1 MSSTVNM
8 DMALISTSN
17 IIPQDQLRRVFEE
30 CVKELGGVI
39 QNNNLFLGKENL
51 GKLTINN
58 RIVLSFSSD
67 YETSKRAE
75 VRKLLRDTF
84 TRRVAIAHENYLYE
98 LKKEKERLEQQSR
111 VEAELLNSLKDTTDE
126 IGKKI
131 EEVDRRREQKEETD
145 QHPFDRQFFLSAI
158 DGTNHNVS
166 HPFRLPPRSFLSSG
180 QESPVSFFWRP
191 RPASRY
197 RYPIFEKLSRKE

>member
-17 IIPQDQLRRVFEE
+17 IIPQDQLSMVFEK

-111 VEAELLNSLKDTTDE
+111 VEAELLNSLNELETKIEKSE
-126 IGKKI
+126 IGFERQNQSECDALKGEI
-131 EEVDRRREQKEETD
+131 IDAAVAQGYEVVEAETSQGIQLQFIRRD
-145 QHPFDRQFFLSAI
+145 
-158 DGTNHNVS
+158 
-166 HPFRLPPRSFLSSG
+166 
-180 QESPVSFFWRP
+180 
-191 RPASRY
+191 
-197 RYPIFEKLSRKE
+197 

>member
-111 VEAELLNSLKDTTDE
+111 VEAELLSSLKEVETKIEKSE
-126 IGKKI
+126 IGFERQNQSECDALKGEI
-131 EEVDRRREQKEETD
+131 IDAAVAQGYEVVEAETAQGIQLQFIRRD
-145 QHPFDRQFFLSAI
+145 
-158 DGTNHNVS
+158 
-166 HPFRLPPRSFLSSG
+166 
-180 QESPVSFFWRP
+180 
-191 RPASRY
+191 Y
-197 RYPIFEKLSRKE
+197 

>member
-67 YETSKRAE
+67 YETSKRTE

-84 TRRVAIAHENYLYE
+84 TRRVAIVHENYLYE
-98 LKKEKERLEQQSR
+98 LRKEKERLEKQSQ
-111 VEAELLNSLKDTTDE
+111 VEAELLNSLKEVETKIEKSE
-126 IGKKI
+126 IGFERQNQSECDALKGEI
-131 EEVDRRREQKEETD
+131 IDAAVAQGYEVVEETTS
-145 QHPFDRQFFLSAI
+145 QGVQLQFI
-158 DGTNHNVS
+158 RRD
-166 HPFRLPPRSFLSSG
+166 
-180 QESPVSFFWRP
+180 
-191 RPASRY
+191 Y
-197 RYPIFEKLSRKE
+197 

>member
-84 TRRVAIAHENYLYE
+84 TRRVAIVHENYLYE

-111 VEAELLNSLKDTTDE
+111 VEAELLNSLKEVETKIEKSE
-126 IGKKI
+126 IGFERQNQSECDALKGEI
-131 EEVDRRREQKEETD
+131 IDAAVAQGYEVVEAETSQGIQLQFIRR
-145 QHPFDRQFFLSAI
+145 
-158 DGTNHNVS
+158 G
-166 HPFRLPPRSFLSSG
+166 
-180 QESPVSFFWRP
+180 
-191 RPASRY
+191 Y
-197 RYPIFEKLSRKE
+197 

>member
-17 IIPQDQLRRVFEE
+17 IIPQDQLKRVFEE

-67 YETSKRAE
+67 YETSKRSE
-75 VRKLLRDTF
+75 VGKLLRDTF

-98 LKKEKERLEQQSR
+98 LKKEKERLEEQSR
-111 VEAELLNSLKDTTDE
+111 VEAELLNSLKEVETKIEKSE
-126 IGKKI
+126 IGFERQNQSECDALKGEI
-131 EEVDRRREQKEETD
+131 IDAAVAQGYEVVEETTS
-145 QHPFDRQFFLSAI
+145 QGVQLQFI
-158 DGTNHNVS
+158 RRD
-166 HPFRLPPRSFLSSG
+166 
-180 QESPVSFFWRP
+180 
-191 RPASRY
+191 Y
-197 RYPIFEKLSRKE
+197 

>member
-98 LKKEKERLEQQSR
+98 LKKDKERLEQQSR
-111 VEAELLNSLKDTTDE
+111 VEAELLNSLKEVETKIEKSE
-126 IGKKI
+126 IGFERQNQSECDALKGEI
-131 EEVDRRREQKEETD
+131 IDAAVTQGYEVVEAETSQGIQLQFIRRD
-145 QHPFDRQFFLSAI
+145 
-158 DGTNHNVS
+158 
-166 HPFRLPPRSFLSSG
+166 
-180 QESPVSFFWRP
+180 
-191 RPASRY
+191 Y
-197 RYPIFEKLSRKE
+197 

>member
-111 VEAELLNSLKDTTDE
+111 VEAELLNSLKEVETKIEKSE
-126 IGKKI
+126 IGFERQNQSECDALKGEI
-131 EEVDRRREQKEETD
+131 IDAAVAQGYEVVEETTS
-145 QHPFDRQFFLSAI
+145 QGAQLQFI
-158 DGTNHNVS
+158 RRD
-166 HPFRLPPRSFLSSG
+166 
-180 QESPVSFFWRP
+180 
-191 RPASRY
+191 Y
-197 RYPIFEKLSRKE
+197 

>member
-17 IIPQDQLRRVFEE
+17 IIPQDQLKRVFEE
-30 CVKELGGVI
+30 CVKELGGII

-67 YETSKRAE
+67 YETSKRSE

-84 TRRVAIAHENYLYE
+84 TRRVAVAHENYLYD
-98 LKKEKERLEQQSR
+98 LKKEKERLEEQSR
-111 VEAELLNSLKDTTDE
+111 VEAELLKSLKEVETKIEKSE
-126 IGKKI
+126 IGFERQNQSECDALKGEI
-131 EEVDRRREQKEETD
+131 IDAAIAQGYEVVEETTS
-145 QHPFDRQFFLSAI
+145 QGVQLQFI
-158 DGTNHNVS
+158 RRD
-166 HPFRLPPRSFLSSG
+166 
-180 QESPVSFFWRP
+180 
-191 RPASRY
+191 Y
-197 RYPIFEKLSRKE
+197 

>member
-67 YETSKRAE
+67 YETSKRSE

-84 TRRVAIAHENYLYE
+84 TRRVAVVHENYLYE
-98 LKKEKERLEQQSR
+98 LRKEKERLEKQSQ
-111 VEAELLNSLKDTTDE
+111 VEAELLNSLKEVETKIEKSE
-126 IGKKI
+126 IGFERQNQSECDALKGEI
-131 EEVDRRREQKEETD
+131 IDAAVAQGYEVVEETTS
-145 QHPFDRQFFLSAI
+145 QGVQLQFI
-158 DGTNHNVS
+158 RRD
-166 HPFRLPPRSFLSSG
+166 
-180 QESPVSFFWRP
+180 
-191 RPASRY
+191 Y
-197 RYPIFEKLSRKE
+197 

>member
-30 CVKELGGVI
+30 CVKEIGGVI
-39 QNNNLFLGKENL
+39 QNSYLFLGKENL

-67 YETSKRAE
+67 YETSRRAE

-98 LKKEKERLEQQSR
+98 LKKEKERLEEQSR
-111 VEAELLNSLKDTTDE
+111 VEAELLNSLKEVETKIEKSE
-126 IGKKI
+126 IGFERQNQSECDALKGEI
-131 EEVDRRREQKEETD
+131 IDAAVAQGYEVVEETTP
-145 QHPFDRQFFLSAI
+145 QGVQLQFI
-158 DGTNHNVS
+158 RRD
-166 HPFRLPPRSFLSSG
+166 
-180 QESPVSFFWRP
+180 
-191 RPASRY
+191 Y
-197 RYPIFEKLSRKE
+197 

>member
-17 IIPQDQLRRVFEE
+17 IIPQDQLKRVFEE

-39 QNNNLFLGKENL
+39 QNNDLFLGKENL

-67 YETSKRAE
+67 YETSKRSE

-98 LKKEKERLEQQSR
+98 LKKEKERLEEQSQ
-111 VEAELLNSLKDTTDE
+111 VEAELLNSLKEVETKIEKSE
-126 IGKKI
+126 IGFERQNQSECDALKGEI
-131 EEVDRRREQKEETD
+131 IDAAVAQGYEVVEETTS
-145 QHPFDRQFFLSAI
+145 QGMQLQFI
-158 DGTNHNVS
+158 RRD
-166 HPFRLPPRSFLSSG
+166 
-180 QESPVSFFWRP
+180 
-191 RPASRY
+191 Y
-197 RYPIFEKLSRKE
+197 

>member
-30 CVKELGGVI
+30 CVKEIGGVI
-39 QNNNLFLGKENL
+39 QNSYLFLGKENL

-67 YETSKRAE
+67 YETSRRAE

-98 LKKEKERLEQQSR
+98 LKKEKERLEEQSR
-111 VEAELLNSLKDTTDE
+111 VEAELLNSLKEVETKIEKSE
-126 IGKKI
+126 IGFERQNQRECDALKGEI
-131 EEVDRRREQKEETD
+131 IDAAVAQDYEVVESETSQGVQLQFIRRD
-145 QHPFDRQFFLSAI
+145 
-158 DGTNHNVS
+158 
-166 HPFRLPPRSFLSSG
+166 
-180 QESPVSFFWRP
+180 
-191 RPASRY
+191 Y
-197 RYPIFEKLSRKE
+197 

>member
-111 VEAELLNSLKDTTDE
+111 VEAELLNSLKEVETKIEKSE
-126 IGKKI
+126 IGFERQNQSECDALKGEI
-131 EEVDRRREQKEETD
+131 IDAAVAQGYEVVEETTS
-145 QHPFDRQFFLSAI
+145 QGVQLQFI
-158 DGTNHNVS
+158 RRD
-166 HPFRLPPRSFLSSG
+166 
-180 QESPVSFFWRP
+180 
-191 RPASRY
+191 Y
-197 RYPIFEKLSRKE
+197 

>member
-98 LKKEKERLEQQSR
+98 LKIEKERLEQQSR
-111 VEAELLNSLKDTTDE
+111 VEAELLNSLKEVETKIEKSE
-126 IGKKI
+126 IGFERQNQSECDALKGEI
-131 EEVDRRREQKEETD
+131 IDAAVAQGYEVVEETTS
-145 QHPFDRQFFLSAI
+145 QGMQLQFI
-158 DGTNHNVS
+158 RRD
-166 HPFRLPPRSFLSSG
+166 
-180 QESPVSFFWRP
+180 
-191 RPASRY
+191 Y
-197 RYPIFEKLSRKE
+197 

>member
-17 IIPQDQLRRVFEE
+17 IIPQDQLRRVFGE

-58 RIVLSFSSD
+58 RIVISFSSD
-67 YETSKRAE
+67 YETSKRSK

-98 LKKEKERLEQQSR
+98 LKKEKERLEEQSR
-111 VEAELLNSLKDTTDE
+111 VEVELLNSLKEIETKIEKSE
-126 IGKKI
+126 IGFERQNQNECDALKGEI
-131 EEVDRRREQKEETD
+131 IDAAVAQGYEVVEETTS
-145 QHPFDRQFFLSAI
+145 QGVQLQFI
-158 DGTNHNVS
+158 RRD
-166 HPFRLPPRSFLSSG
+166 
-180 QESPVSFFWRP
+180 
-191 RPASRY
+191 Y
-197 RYPIFEKLSRKE
+197 

>member
-1 MSSTVNM
+1 MSSTVNL

-39 QNNNLFLGKENL
+39 QNNNLFLGKEDL

-67 YETSKRAE
+67 YETSKRSE

-84 TRRVAIAHENYLYE
+84 TRRVAIAHENFLYE
-98 LKKEKERLEQQSR
+98 LRKEKERLEKQSQ
-111 VEAELLNSLKDTTDE
+111 VEAELLNSLKEVETKIEKSE
-126 IGKKI
+126 IGFERQNQSECDALRGEI
-131 EEVDRRREQKEETD
+131 IDAAVAQGYEVVEETTS
-145 QHPFDRQFFLSAI
+145 QGVQLQFI
-158 DGTNHNVS
+158 RRD
-166 HPFRLPPRSFLSSG
+166 
-180 QESPVSFFWRP
+180 
-191 RPASRY
+191 Y
-197 RYPIFEKLSRKE
+197 

>member
-84 TRRVAIAHENYLYE
+84 TRRAAIAHENYFYE

-111 VEAELLNSLKDTTDE
+111 VEAELLNSLKEVETKIEKSE
-126 IGKKI
+126 IGFERQNQSECDALKGEIIDAAVAQGYEVVEAETPRGIQLQFIKI
-131 EEVDRRREQKEETD
+131 D
-145 QHPFDRQFFLSAI
+145 
-158 DGTNHNVS
+158 
-166 HPFRLPPRSFLSSG
+166 
-180 QESPVSFFWRP
+180 
-191 RPASRY
+191 Y
-197 RYPIFEKLSRKE
+197 

>member
-17 IIPQDQLRRVFEE
+17 IIPQDQLKRVFEE

-39 QNNNLFLGKENL
+39 QNNNLFLEKENL

-67 YETSKRAE
+67 YETSKRSE

-98 LKKEKERLEQQSR
+98 LKKEKERLEEQSR
-111 VEAELLNSLKDTTDE
+111 VEAELLNSLKEVETKIEKSE
-126 IGKKI
+126 IGFERQNQSECDALKGEI
-131 EEVDRRREQKEETD
+131 IDAAVAQGYEVVEETTS
-145 QHPFDRQFFLSAI
+145 QGVQLQFI
-158 DGTNHNVS
+158 RRD
-166 HPFRLPPRSFLSSG
+166 
-180 QESPVSFFWRP
+180 
-191 RPASRY
+191 Y
-197 RYPIFEKLSRKE
+197 

>member
-111 VEAELLNSLKDTTDE
+111 VEAELFNSLKEVETKIEKSE
-126 IGKKI
+126 IGFGRQNQSECDALKGEI
-131 EEVDRRREQKEETD
+131 IDAAVAQGYEVVEETTS
-145 QHPFDRQFFLSAI
+145 QGVQLQFI
-158 DGTNHNVS
+158 RRD
-166 HPFRLPPRSFLSSG
+166 
-180 QESPVSFFWRP
+180 
-191 RPASRY
+191 Y
-197 RYPIFEKLSRKE
+197 

>member
-67 YETSKRAE
+67 YETSKRSE

-84 TRRVAIAHENYLYE
+84 TRRVAIVHENYLYE
-98 LKKEKERLEQQSR
+98 LRKEKERLEKQSQ
-111 VEAELLNSLKDTTDE
+111 VEAELLNSLKEVETKIEKSE
-126 IGKKI
+126 IGFERQNQNECDALKGEI
-131 EEVDRRREQKEETD
+131 IDAAVAQGYEVVEETTS
-145 QHPFDRQFFLSAI
+145 QGVQLQFI
-158 DGTNHNVS
+158 RRD
-166 HPFRLPPRSFLSSG
+166 
-180 QESPVSFFWRP
+180 
-191 RPASRY
+191 Y
-197 RYPIFEKLSRKE
+197 

>member
-8 DMALISTSN
+8 DMTLISTSN

-51 GKLTINN
+51 GKVTINN

-67 YETSKRAE
+67 YETSKRSE

-98 LKKEKERLEQQSR
+98 LKKEKERLEEQSR
-111 VEAELLNSLKDTTDE
+111 VETELLKSLKEVETKIGKSE
-126 IGKKI
+126 IGFERQNQSECDALKGEI
-131 EEVDRRREQKEETD
+131 IDAAVAQGYEVVEETTS
-145 QHPFDRQFFLSAI
+145 QGVQLQFI
-158 DGTNHNVS
+158 RRD
-166 HPFRLPPRSFLSSG
+166 
-180 QESPVSFFWRP
+180 
-191 RPASRY
+191 Y
-197 RYPIFEKLSRKE
+197 

>member
-111 VEAELLNSLKDTTDE
+111 VEAELLNSLKEVENKIEKSE
-126 IGKKI
+126 IGFERQNQSECDALKGEI
-131 EEVDRRREQKEETD
+131 IDAAVAQGYEVVEETTS
-145 QHPFDRQFFLSAI
+145 QGVQLQFI
-158 DGTNHNVS
+158 RRD
-166 HPFRLPPRSFLSSG
+166 
-180 QESPVSFFWRP
+180 
-191 RPASRY
+191 Y
-197 RYPIFEKLSRKE
+197 